1 LTLAPSTGIISGT
14 PTAAGTALTFT
25 VTDSNTDTAVSVSLS
40 IVISPALSVSTSSLP
55 GGDASSPYS
64 TTLAHSGGTGTYTWA
79 LNSGTLPTGL
89 TLAPSTGIISGTPT
103 AAGTALTFKVTDSN
117 TDTAVSVSLSIVI
130 SPALSV
136 STTTLPAYTQNVF
149 YTTTLAHSGGT
160 GTYTWALNSG
170 TLPTGLTLAPSTGII
185 SGTPGA
191 SGSITGVTF
200 KVTDSNNDSAV
211 SGSL

>member
-1 LTLAPSTGIISGT
+1 
-14 PTAAGTALTFT
+14 
-25 VTDSNTDTAVSVSLS
+25 VSVSLS

-89 TLAPSTGIISGTPT
+89 TLAPSTGIISGTP
-103 AAGTALTFKVTDSN
+103 
-117 TDTAVSVSLSIVI
+117 
-130 SPALSV
+130 
-136 STTTLPAYTQNVF
+136 
-149 YTTTLAHSGGT
+149 
-160 GTYTWALNSG
+160 
-170 TLPTGLTLAPSTGII
+170 
-185 SGTPGA
+185 GA